1 MATQGVK
8 FISGPYEIREYD
20 SAATG
25 TYVAGDVVGLSS
37 GACVIGADN
46 LCMGV
51 ALEDA
56 LTSGKTK
63 IIVIDTAQVWNVE
76 YADTTSTAMQG
87 EDYLMTFDTGSQ
99 CLSTTTTTPTMT
111 VLKLDP
117 RDGAKLYGRVHAKFN
132 QAVCQASGLLV
143 NA

>member
-8 FISGPYEIREYD
+8 YISGPYEIREYN

-25 TYVAGDVVGLSS
+25 QYVAGDVVGLTS

-56 LTSGKTK
+56 VTSGHTK
-63 IIVIDTAQVWNVE
+63 IIVIYPSQVWNIE
-76 YADTTSTAMQG
+76 YVSTTTEAMEG
-87 EDYLMTFDTGSQ
+87 EDYLMTFTTGSQ
-99 CLSTTTTTPTMT
+99 CLSATTTTPTCT
-111 VLKLDP
+111 ILHLDP
-117 RDGAKLYGRVHAKFN
+117 RDGPALYGRCHVSFN
-132 QAVCQASGLLV
+132 VPTCQSTGLIT
-143 NA
+143 N